1 MVDNSGYHRVVL
13 AGQNKIQNANKC
25 NIDVGMVIGQPWETV
40 FSVIDRQSGA
50 LQVIDEPQSEI
61 THEFFTGLDDMAD
74 APMEGEDGGE
84 EVGDQAEK
92 GGAAAAE
99 GEGTGVP

>member
-40 FSVIDRQSGA
+40 FSVIERQSGA